1 MRSPPLSRTTILVNE
16 AVGIDLYQLAKE
28 SKTKFTYALLY
39 EVGAEEMVLLLSDQL
54 GNEWEAK
61 LRGDEVG
68 RFGLACLYECFT
80 FVLMHWGIW
89 R

>member
-39 EVGAEEMVLLLSDQL
+39 EVGAEEMVLLLSD
-54 GNEWEAK
+54 
-61 LRGDEVG
+61 
-68 RFGLACLYECFT
+68 
-80 FVLMHWGIW
+80 
-89 R
+89 